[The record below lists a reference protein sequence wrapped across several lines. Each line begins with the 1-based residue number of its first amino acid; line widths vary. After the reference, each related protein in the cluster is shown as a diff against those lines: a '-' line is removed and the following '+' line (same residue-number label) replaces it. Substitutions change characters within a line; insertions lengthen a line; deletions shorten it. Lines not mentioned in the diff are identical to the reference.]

1 MDWGSV
7 PFHTCEGGRF
17 LYSRVSL
24 WWVFGGGTHLTVTGQ
39 PTVPPTVNVFP
50 PSPEELKS
58 SDSATLVCLMD
69 GFYPGVVQ
77 VTWQADGTPISSG
90 VETTTPTKLND
101 KYAASSYLSMKK
113 SDWERKEEVTCK
125 VTHEGKTVEKVM
137 DWGSVPF
144 HTCEGGRFLYS
155 RVSLWWVFGGGTHLT
170 VTGQPTVPPT
180 VNVFPPSPEELKSS
194 DSATLVCLMDGFYPG
209 VVQVTW
215 QADGTPISSGV
226 ETTTPTKLND
236 KYAASSY
243 LSMRKSDW
251 EKKEEVT
258 CKVTHEG
265 KTVEK
270 VVRRSDCA

>member
-1 MDWGSV
+1 MAWLLLVFTILSYYSGVISQSV
-7 PFHTCEGGRF
+7 TQPASE
-17 LYSRVSL
+17 SVSL
-24 WWVFGGGTHLTVTGQ
+24 GQTLKLSCSRSSGSWYSFGWYQQKPGQAPRFVWYGSSTRGEGIPDRFTGSQSGNTGSLTISNTQPEDEAVYYCGAWDRTGSKFIFGGGTHLTVTGQ

-58 SDSATLVCLMD
+58 SDKATAVCLMD
-69 GFYPGVVQ
+69 GFYPG
-77 VTWQADGTPISSG
+77 T
-90 VETTTPTKLND
+90 
-101 KYAASSYLSMKK
+101 
-113 SDWERKEEVTCK
+113 
-125 VTHEGKTVEKVM
+125 
-137 DWGSVPF
+137 
-144 HTCEGGRFLYS
+144 
-155 RVSLWWVFGGGTHLT
+155 
-170 VTGQPTVPPT
+170 
-180 VNVFPPSPEELKSS
+180 
-194 DSATLVCLMDGFYPG
+194 
-209 VVQVTW
+209 VQVTW

-251 EKKEEVT
+251 ESYEAVT

>member
-1 MDWGSV
+1 MAWTLFFLVLLSYCLGVISQPALTQLGSQSV
-7 PFHTCEGGRF
+7 SLGQTVTLSCSKNKGSWQTFGWCQQKPGQPPRF
-17 LYSRVSL
+17 LWYGPSTRGDGVPDRFTASPSEDTGYL
-24 WWVFGGGTHLTVTGQ
+24 TISNVQAEDEAVYHCFAWEGTGTPKYVFGGGTQLNVLGQ

-58 SDSATLVCLMD
+58 SDKATAVCLMD

-113 SDWERKEEVTCK
+113 SDWE
-125 VTHEGKTVEKVM
+125 
-137 DWGSVPF
+137 
-144 HTCEGGRFLYS
+144 
-155 RVSLWWVFGGGTHLT
+155 
-170 VTGQPTVPPT
+170 
-180 VNVFPPSPEELKSS
+180 
-194 DSATLVCLMDGFYPG
+194 
-209 VVQVTW
+209 
-215 QADGTPISSGV
+215 
-226 ETTTPTKLND
+226 
-236 KYAASSY
+236 SY
-243 LSMRKSDW
+243 
-251 EKKEEVT
+251 EAVT

>member
-1 MDWGSV
+1 MVLFIITFLISIIGPSIQQLQTLKDPEFVAPGGTVTMSCRFDSGNIGDSNYPWWAQKKSGSKPRQIMYTTSTRPSDV
-7 PFHTCEGGRF
+7 PARF
-17 LYSRVSL
+17 SGSRSGNVMSL
-24 WWVFGGGTHLTVTGQ
+24 TITGALLEDEAAYYCCVWTGSQWVFGGGTHLTVTGQ

-58 SDSATLVCLMD
+58 SDKATAVCLMD

-113 SDWERKEEVTCK
+113 SDWE
-125 VTHEGKTVEKVM
+125 
-137 DWGSVPF
+137 
-144 HTCEGGRFLYS
+144 
-155 RVSLWWVFGGGTHLT
+155 
-170 VTGQPTVPPT
+170 
-180 VNVFPPSPEELKSS
+180 
-194 DSATLVCLMDGFYPG
+194 
-209 VVQVTW
+209 
-215 QADGTPISSGV
+215 
-226 ETTTPTKLND
+226 
-236 KYAASSY
+236 SY
-243 LSMRKSDW
+243 
-251 EKKEEVT
+251 EAVT

>member
-1 MDWGSV
+1 MLWASLLITLLTYCSGSLVRQPPSVSVSRGQDAQITCSRDKLDTRHQQWYRQKPGQTPELIIYGGSNRPSGISDRFSGSV
-7 PFHTCEGGRF
+7 SGKTATLTIARAEVQDEADYHC
-17 LYSRVSL
+17 LL
-24 WWVFGGGTHLTVTGQ
+24 WWDGTQHWVFGGGTHLTVTGQ

-58 SDSATLVCLMD
+58 SDKATAVCLMD

-113 SDWERKEEVTCK
+113 SDWE
-125 VTHEGKTVEKVM
+125 
-137 DWGSVPF
+137 
-144 HTCEGGRFLYS
+144 
-155 RVSLWWVFGGGTHLT
+155 
-170 VTGQPTVPPT
+170 
-180 VNVFPPSPEELKSS
+180 
-194 DSATLVCLMDGFYPG
+194 
-209 VVQVTW
+209 
-215 QADGTPISSGV
+215 
-226 ETTTPTKLND
+226 
-236 KYAASSY
+236 SY
-243 LSMRKSDW
+243 
-251 EKKEEVT
+251 EAVT